1 MNRWMLLGA
10 SLFITPFAT
19 TGCEHVAGD
28 GNVVARTEAVAPFE
42 RVSLEGVG
50 DVVVER
56 AEAHEVTIHIDEN
69 LQGYVRVSGAG
80 NELRVETAENVSL
93 DPTDFVV
100 IVRGPTTAVIAAEG
114 TGDVR
119 VAHEGGDLALDLDGT
134 GDVRV
139 AHEGGDLALDLD
151 GTGDVRLEG
160 IAHTAVLDAEGTGD
174 VEAATLDTA
183 TLHVELEGVGDVALF
198 ARERLDGEVSGAGD
212 IRIHGH
218 PASYDL
224 DTDGTGD
231 VVHEP

>member
-19 TGCEHVAGD
+19 TGCEHVSGD

-69 LQGYVRVSGAG
+69 LQGYVRVAGAG

-100 IVRGPTTAVIAAEG
+100 IVRGPTVAALAAEG
-114 TGDVR
+114 VGNLR
-119 VAHEGGDLALDLDGT
+119 LAHEGGDLALDLEGI
-134 GDVRV
+134 GDVV
-139 AHEGGDLALDLD
+139 
-151 GTGDVRLEG
+151 LEG
-160 IAHTAVLDAEGTGD
+160 TAAAVDLDAEGCGD
-174 VEAATLDTA
+174 IEAATLDTT